1 MSTALGAASARAQVM
16 IEDFDE
22 YASDAALQAAWVA
35 SSGTVSLSPYVAS
48 GSTNAHS
55 LCAQLSVGSDAYDT
69 TIIAGPTLTA
79 PLSIYSTQYV
89 SFRVAGDPEF
99 TNGTYQQVF
108 VYAYDASGNFG
119 RWGASIPTANTNWQV
134 LNLAASGITAPWNSP
149 GLPNL
154 AAITQF
160 SFYIYGQG
168 SPAGNAY
175 DARIYLADLQTCNS
189 PLSNGGTTPKQQTI
203 EDFDEYA
210 SNADL
215 LAAWAPLTSTLS
227 LSSYV
232 DASSSSTNSLCV
244 QVNFPSVDWATEVLT
259 GPVLTHPVAIGANQ
273 YLTVRVAGDPEFTNA
288 SWQQIYVYAYDANG
302 NFGRWGSAIPS
313 VTTNWQVLNLAAS
326 GIAAPWNSPGLPDL
340 TAITQFSFYIYGQGS
355 PAGNA
360 YNATLYLSDLQIR
373 NAPLVEAPPPSAV
386 RGLIDNFEAYA
397 NDAALRSF
405 YTYVDS
411 PAATTLTASLLTPA
425 PQGNKAA
432 ALAID
437 FASGQYP
444 WAALLSPVVTP
455 FSFPTNAQVSFWFK
469 GDPTLASVADG
480 GTEFWLTFYDEGGNA
495 FTFNTDAGPVISS
508 GWTNIVANYSDF
520 WSTSTPDTGNLVQ
533 WRILVEGWTGTADSQ
548 SLNASFAVDN
558 IVILLSPTL
567 SISTAAG
574 VRTLRLSHLISGNT
588 YTVAASSDLSTWT
601 AAATIKAA
609 SASATW
615 AVPSGQKGFF
625 RVSYTP

>member
-154 AAITQF
+154 A
-160 SFYIYGQG
+160 
-168 SPAGNAY
+168 
-175 DARIYLADLQTCNS
+175 
-189 PLSNGGTTPKQQTI
+189 
-203 EDFDEYA
+203 
-210 SNADL
+210 
-215 LAAWAPLTSTLS
+215 
-227 LSSYV
+227 
-232 DASSSSTNSLCV
+232 
-244 QVNFPSVDWATEVLT
+244 
-259 GPVLTHPVAIGANQ
+259 
-273 YLTVRVAGDPEFTNA
+273 
-288 SWQQIYVYAYDANG
+288 
-302 NFGRWGSAIPS
+302 
-313 VTTNWQVLNLAAS
+313 
-326 GIAAPWNSPGLPDL
+326 
-340 TAITQFSFYIYGQGS
+340 AITQFSFYIYGQGS